1 MIQIAQID
9 YVWMLLLIPVLVV
22 GYALFVRS
30 KRKALS
36 RFGDVQLMQPLMPLV
51 SKRRGWL
58 KIILLCLALFFFTLG
73 LMRPQIG
80 ATVRE
85 VKSRGVEV
93 IIALDVSN
101 SMLAEDFRPN
111 RLERAKLAISRLVDR
126 LKDDRIGLIVFA
138 GDAYVQLPVTTD
150 YVSAKIFLSSISP
163 DIVPK
168 QGTAIG
174 QAIALATRSYTL
186 QSDKSRAL
194 IIITDGENHEDDAV
208 AAAKA
213 AVENGIVI
221 HTIGIGSVEGQPI
234 PTKNG
239 MLKDKDGN
247 IVVTKLNEVTL
258 QEIAA
263 AGLGSYTH
271 ATNADLGLDK
281 VVESINSMEKQELN
295 AIVFEDFNEQFMYL
309 FVFTLF
315 FLIIE
320 MFIVERK
327 NRWSKSFDI
336 FKKAFLFVLLW
347 SLSFPAWAQEDKKEV
362 REGIKKY
369 KDEQYN
375 EAEIAF
381 RRGLKKD
388 SLSFAAKFNL
398 GDALY
403 KQNQFEQAENIFK
416 NLTPDEAQTDANRAK
431 LMHNLG
437 NTQLQ
442 QKKYKES
449 IDAYKQSLRLNPAD
463 DETRNNL
470 AYAQRMLQNEEQQQ
484 QQQNQNQDKNQ
495 DKNNDK
501 DQQQNQDQQQDQNKD
516 DKQDNKDQQNDK
528 NDQQQQQ
535 QEPKISPQQAQQI
548 LDAVQSNEKETQEKV
563 KKEKA
568 KALGKYRTDKNW

>member
-1 MIQIAQID
+1 M
-9 YVWMLLLIPVLVV
+9 
-22 GYALFVRS
+22 
-30 KRKALS
+30 
-36 RFGDVQLMQPLMPLV
+36 QLMQPLMPLV

-85 VKSRGVEV
+85 IKSKGVEV

-174 QAIALATRSYTL
+174 QAIALAMRSYTL

-208 AAAKA
+208 AAAKT

-234 PTKNG
+234 PTKSG

-247 IVVTKLNEVTL
+247 IVVTKLNEATL

-263 AGLGSYTH
+263 AGNGSYTH

-281 VVESINSMEKQELN
+281 VVESINNMEKQEMN
-295 AIVFEDFNEQFMYL
+295 AIVFEDFNEQFMYM

-315 FLIIE
+315 FLVVE
-320 MFIVERK
+320 LFIVERK

-336 FKKAFLFVLLW
+336 FKKTFLFLFLC
-347 SLSFPAWAQEDKKEV
+347 SLSFPAWAQDDKKEV

-381 RRGLKKD
+381 RRGMEKD
-388 SLSFAAKFNL
+388 SLSYAAKFNL

-403 KQNQFEQAENIFK
+403 KQNQFEQAEASFK
-416 NLTPDEAQTDANRAK
+416 NLSSDEQQTGTNRAK

-437 NTQLQ
+437 NAQLQ

-449 IDAYKQSLRLNPAD
+449 IDSYKQSLRLNPAD
-463 DETRNNL
+463 DETRTNL
-470 AYAQRMLQNEEQQQ
+470 AYAQQMLKNEEEQ

-495 DKNNDK
+495 DKNDDK
-501 DQQQNQDQQQDQNKD
+501 NQQQNQDQQQDQNQ
-516 DKQDNKDQQNDK
+516 DKQDNQNQQNDK
-528 NDQQQQQ
+528 NDQQQQQQ

-548 LDAVQSNEKETQEKV
+548 LEAVQSNEKETQEKV

-568 KALGKYRTDKNW
+568 KALGKYKTEKNW

>member
-1 MIQIAQID
+1 
-9 YVWMLLLIPVLVV
+9 
-22 GYALFVRS
+22 
-30 KRKALS
+30 
-36 RFGDVQLMQPLMPLV
+36 
-51 SKRRGWL
+51 
-58 KIILLCLALFFFTLG
+58 LLCLAIFFFTLG

-111 RLERAKLAISRLVDR
+111 RLERAKLAIARLVDR
-126 LKDDRIGLIVFA
+126 LHDDRIGLIVFA
-138 GDAYVQLPVTTD
+138 GDAYIQLPVTTD

-174 QAIALATRSYTL
+174 QAIALAMRSYTL

-247 IVVTKLNEVTL
+247 IVVTKLNEITL

-281 VVESINSMEKQELN
+281 VVESIDNMEKQDMN
-295 AIVFEDFNEQFMYL
+295 AIVFEDFNEQFMYF
-309 FVFTLF
+309 FVITLF
-315 FLIIE
+315 FLLVE
-320 MFIVERK
+320 LFIVERK

-336 FKKAFLFVLLW
+336 FKKTFLLIITC
-347 SLSFPAWAQEDKKEV
+347 SLPVAMQAQDDKKEV

-381 RRGLKKD
+381 RRGLEKD
-388 SLSFAAKFNL
+388 SLSYNARFNL

-403 KQNQFEQAENIFK
+403 KQNQFEQAETLFK
-416 NLTPDEAQTDANRAK
+416 NLSPDERQTDAGRAK
-431 LMHNLG
+431 LLHNLG

-449 IDAYKQSLRLNPAD
+449 IDAYKQALRLNPTD
-463 DETRNNL
+463 DETRTNL
-470 AYAQRMLQNEEQQQ
+470 AYAQRMLKNDEQE
-484 QQQNQNQDKNQ
+484 QQQNQNNQDK
-495 DKNNDK
+495 DKNNDQN
-501 DQQQNQDQQQDQNKD
+501 QQQNQDQQQQNQDKD
-516 DKQDNKDQQNDK
+516 DKQDNNNQQNDK
-528 NDQQQQQ
+528 NEQQQQ

-548 LDAVQSNEKETQEKV
+548 LEAVQSNEKETQEKV

-568 KALGKYRTDKNW
+568 KALGKYKTEKNW